1 MCYIY
6 DKSIVE
12 RTRMSCLVRNILQY
26 NITVYNKVK
35 LFMYSYLEII
45 IYYPVDTPTL
55 CLYTK
60 YNKIFLNVNA
70 AQTLDVRCLLIPDK
84 GKYISYLY
92 FSEHY

>member
-1 MCYIY
+1 
-6 DKSIVE
+6 
-12 RTRMSCLVRNILQY
+12 
-26 NITVYNKVK
+26 
-35 LFMYSYLEII
+35 MYSYLKIS

-55 CLYTK
+55 CLCTK

-70 AQTLDVRCLLIPDK
+70 AQTLDVRRLLILDK